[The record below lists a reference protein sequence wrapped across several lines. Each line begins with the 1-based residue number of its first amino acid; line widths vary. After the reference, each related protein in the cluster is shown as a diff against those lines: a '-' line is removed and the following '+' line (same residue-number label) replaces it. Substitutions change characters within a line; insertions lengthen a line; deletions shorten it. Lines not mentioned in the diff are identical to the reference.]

1 MNIDQARINKSLYDA
16 MRKGTDLLQNINKTM
31 TIEDVERLMDE
42 NAEAIAYQEEI
53 GQILSQQG
61 IMEDDE
67 DLLSELDMMDEMDA
81 LEVGEKLPEVPKDA
95 LEVGEKMPEAPKEQL
110 PATQNFLKAVIKES
124 KPEPAVLIEN

>member
-61 IMEDDE
+61 IKEDE

-81 LEVGEKLPEVPKDA
+81 LEVGEKLPEA
-95 LEVGEKMPEAPKEQL
+95 SREQL
-110 PATQNFLKAVIKES
+110 PNTQNYVKAVIKES
-124 KPEPAVLIEN
+124 KAEPAVLLEN